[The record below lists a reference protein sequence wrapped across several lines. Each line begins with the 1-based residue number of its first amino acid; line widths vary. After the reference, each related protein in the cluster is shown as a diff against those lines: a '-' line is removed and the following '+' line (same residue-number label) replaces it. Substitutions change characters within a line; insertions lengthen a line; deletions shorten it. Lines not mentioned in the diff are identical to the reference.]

1 MKSMSGILD
10 EYSQKSN
17 KKVQKMKLIS
27 ILGEI
32 CKRINSKLIDD
43 LFCNWN
49 SRPYTIIHLKDL
61 ENQIFNYAEE
71 FGLTPV
77 ELYKLKEKAFQ
88 LKLPLKKPDDWYDN
102 SLSEIKKYRNT
113 LAHPA
118 IPLDFEKFSDD
129 CSFFKNSKYETH
141 VDGVLDLYRIIC
153 LKLDA

>member
-77 ELYKLKEKAFQ
+77 ELYKLK
-88 LKLPLKKPDDWYDN
+88 
-102 SLSEIKKYRNT
+102 
-113 LAHPA
+113 
-118 IPLDFEKFSDD
+118 
-129 CSFFKNSKYETH
+129 
-141 VDGVLDLYRIIC
+141 
-153 LKLDA
+153 